1 MTSLFLYFSTFCSL
15 STATMCLLYNRN
27 FLKAIILTDIEQLRV
42 CCICDVCMQ
51 LRFFVYIWG
60 QLSGVHNLKNA
71 IFVYLLDIQVKLW
84 DSYLYYTEFFNVCLF
99 KDKILEIIY
108 LQMVSKVMQLDDFR
122 ENKKW
127 EDISIF

>member
-1 MTSLFLYFSTFCSL
+1 
-15 STATMCLLYNRN
+15 
-27 FLKAIILTDIEQLRV
+27 
-42 CCICDVCMQ
+42 MQ